1 MKRLIKEYDWNKKIR
16 IKYSL
21 FSFSWVV
28 MLFIMMGVS
37 ILYTLTVY
45 QRLTAYL
52 ETTENET
59 MKFVLGLG
67 TFLFL
72 CLLFT
77 TISAVTRK
85 LTVRNPI
92 MKILR
97 ATQRIGAGDFS
108 VRLPEKRRFR
118 NEYDLIFDN
127 INTLAQEL
135 SGMETLRKDF
145 IANVSHEFKAPLA
158 LIRSSGELLMRDD
171 LTREDRQKYAK
182 NVCDAS
188 KRLAEMVTN
197 VLTLNKIENST
208 IVAKKDK
215 IDLAEQLRE
224 ETLLFEAV
232 WTEKRIE
239 PEIDAPDGM
248 FVYADREQLGLMW
261 RNLLSNAFKFTP
273 EGGEVKIT
281 AKEEN
286 GHIRVSVA
294 DTGPGIPEELQERI
308 FEKFYQGDSSHVTQG
323 NGLGLALVKSVAD
336 LFGYRIAL
344 NSAPG
349 CGSTF
354 TVTLT

>member
-1 MKRLIKEYDWNKKIR
+1 MKRLIRERGRNKKIR

-21 FSFSWVV
+21 FSFSWIV

-118 NEYDLIFDN
+118 NEYDLIFEN
-127 INTLAQEL
+127 INTLAEEL

-145 IANVSHEFKAPLA
+145 IANVSHEFKAPLS

-171 LTREDRQKYAK
+171 LTPEDRQKYAK

-197 VLTLNKIENST
+197 ILNLNKIENSR
-208 IVAKKDK
+208 IVTRNER
-215 IDLAEQLRE
+215 IVLAEQLRE
-224 ETLLFEAV
+224 ETLLFTSV

-239 PEIDAPDGM
+239 PEIDADDGLY
-248 FVYADREQLGLMW
+248 VNADPELTSLMW

-273 EGGEVKIT
+273 EGGTVKIT
-281 AKEEN
+281 AKKEN
-286 GHIRVSVA
+286 GHITVSVA
-294 DTGPGIPEELQERI
+294 DTGPGIPGDQQQHI

-344 NSAPG
+344 QSSPG
-349 CGSTF
+349 SGSTF